1 MLVCR
6 RLLFFFFKQ
15 KTAYEMRISD
25 WSSDVCSSDLG
36 SANDERAQANRAA
49 AASAAEIVAIIRDS
63 ADQHVFTAAD
73 ATAVMA
79 ALHAIRWTHVAAHPD
94 RETLVLPLT
103 RHDPRAPLW
112 VHTYRALLFD
122 HAKHA
127 WCADP
132 SRLSAPARAC
142 FAPLWQDLAARE
154 MESMGPP
161 SLSSVAGLETGRA
174 QR

>member
-1 MLVCR
+1 
-6 RLLFFFFKQ
+6 
-15 KTAYEMRISD
+15 
-25 WSSDVCSSDLG
+25 
-36 SANDERAQANRAA
+36 
-49 AASAAEIVAIIRDS
+49 
-63 ADQHVFTAAD
+63 
-73 ATAVMA
+73 MA

-142 FAPLWQDLAARE
+142 FEPLWQDLAARE
-154 MESMGPP
+154 MASMRSEEHTSELQ
-161 SLSSVAGLETGRA
+161 SLMRISYAVFCLQKKSTHNTTSPHQLQYVLS
-174 QR
+174 QS

>member
-1 MLVCR
+1 MATVLER
-6 RLLFFFFKQ
+6 RLHAE
-15 KTAYEMRISD
+15 T
-25 WSSDVCSSDLG
+25 G

-112 VHTYRALLFD
+112 VHPYRALLFD
-122 HAKHA
+122 HAKHN
-127 WCADP
+127 P
-132 SRLSAPARAC
+132 KERRGG
-142 FAPLWQDLAARE
+142 Q
-154 MESMGPP
+154 
-161 SLSSVAGLETGRA
+161 SVSVP
-174 QR
+174 